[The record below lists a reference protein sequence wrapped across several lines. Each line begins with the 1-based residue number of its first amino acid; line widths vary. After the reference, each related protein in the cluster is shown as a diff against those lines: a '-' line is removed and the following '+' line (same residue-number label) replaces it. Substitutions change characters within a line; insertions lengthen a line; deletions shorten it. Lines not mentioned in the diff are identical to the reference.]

1 MKGDEGIAGLPGER
15 VSVTILNLV
24 SSFLSELLISSTT
37 LFLASRVVFYRGRQ
51 DSLAT
56 LAMKVKSAWL

>member
-1 MKGDEGIAGLPGER
+1 MKGDQGIAGLSGER

-24 SSFLSELLISSTT
+24 TSFLSELLISSTT
-37 LFLASRVVFYRGRQ
+37 LFLASRVVFYRGRL

-56 LAMKVKSAWL
+56 LAMKVKSV